1 MKAQAIASAAAELV
15 GGDRKAAYGDV
26 VAGLSKV
33 ADIWN
38 GILDAAG
45 KSPAE
50 PLNAHDVGQLMVGLK
65 IARSYTGPFRPD
77 NFVDAAGW
85 SAVAGE
91 AAAFLDSDEP
101 GASVEGRVA

>member
-1 MKAQAIASAAAELV
+1 MKAPDITAAAHTLIS
-15 GGDRKAAYGDV
+15 GDRKAAYGDV
-26 VAGLSKV
+26 VDGLTRV

-50 PLNAHDVGQLMVGLK
+50 PLNAQDVAQLMVGLK
-65 IARSYTGPFRPD
+65 IARSYTGPFRAD
-77 NFVDAAGW
+77 NFIDAAGW

-91 AAAFLDSDEP
+91 AAAHLAGEDI
-101 GASVEGRVA
+101 GASA

>member
-1 MKAQAIASAAAELV
+1 MKAQAIASAAANLV
-15 GGDRKAAYGDV
+15 GGDRKEAYGDV
-26 VAGLSKV
+26 TEGLGRV

-50 PLNAHDVGQLMVGLK
+50 PLNAFDVGQLMVGLK
-65 IARSYTGPFRPD
+65 IARGYTGPFRPD
-77 NFVDAAGW
+77 NAIDQAGW

-91 AAAFLDSDEP
+91 AAAHLHSDEP
-101 GASVEGRVA
+101 GALA

>member
-1 MKAQAIASAAAELV
+1 MKAKTFASAAAELV

-26 VAGLSKV
+26 YDGLTRI
-33 ADIWN
+33 ADVWN

-65 IARSYTGPFRPD
+65 IARAYTGPFKAD

-91 AAAFLDSDEP
+91 AAFRL
-101 GASVEGRVA
+101 EGRD